1 VADRVAVM
9 HEGKIAQIGTAAELS
24 RGAANPFLESFLGES
39 RGAAS
44 SPKRVNY
51 H

>member
-9 HEGKIAQIGTAAELS
+9 HEARIAQFGTAAELS
-24 RGAANPFLESFLGES
+24 RGSANPFLESFLADS
-39 RGAAS
+39 TRKSGAA
-44 SPKRVNY
+44 KINY